1 MTIVHYKGELLFRE
15 PIDEPEY
22 VTEIIPSQDQSA
34 IISSLIDEIQNCD
47 QDFDALAQMYNNMR
61 NDRNL
66 WKEVAENLA
75 TQLGKK
81 EYADAEYETCK
92 EVAQGVAW

>member
-1 MTIVHYKGELLFRE
+1 MFRE

-22 VTEIIPSQDQSA
+22 TTEIIPAEDQSA
-34 IISSLIDEIQNCD
+34 IIASLISEIEASDN
-47 QDFDALAQMYNNMR
+47 DFHALKEMFDKMR
-61 NDRNL
+61 TDRNL

-81 EYADAEYETCK
+81 EYADAEYEQA
-92 EVAQGVAW
+92 VRGD

>member
-22 VTEIIPSQDQSA
+22 ITEIIPSQDQSA

>member
-1 MTIVHYKGELLFRE
+1 MTNVPYKGELLFRE

-22 VTEIIPSQDQSA
+22 ITEIIPSQDQSA